1 METIEKWIATE
12 KESSREY
19 AMELKNK
26 EEDLRAKF
34 QLEVVMVKLEKSVK
48 KLELYTEMLS
58 ETAQQEGQLWGE
70 NPTEELV
77 NHMRLR
83 WRAQETEMNKKLT
96 EAYNKENKALQQIR
110 DDIISTLEW
119 IPVDEV
125 QASGLTPDVGTVA
138 LEAADQGQ

>member
-1 METIEKWIATE
+1 MEEIEEWIATE

-34 QLEVVMVKLEKSVK
+34 KLEVVMVKLEKSVK

-70 NPTEELV
+70 NPAEELV
-77 NHMRLR
+77 NQLRMR
-83 WRAQETEMNKKLT
+83 WRAPETEMNKKLT

-110 DDIISTLEW
+110 DDIISTLGW